1 MVYNIDALGGKVLKI
16 CVVTG
21 TFHPEPGGPSTY
33 LYNLLGDL
41 VQREHEVAVI
51 TYGDLEE
58 EYDYPYPVIRI
69 SRHQPIPARL
79 IKFVYRILSIGR
91 RYDLL
96 FVNNYGLPAV
106 VANAFLR
113 KPVAMKLVGDFAW
126 EYSIRHGLIN
136 NNEGIDEFQ
145 GKSHS
150 FKVELLKRLQLFYTS
165 KADAIIAPSQYFKG
179 IISGWGIPHHKIE
192 VIYNAIDVSEY
203 DPACSKEE
211 ARKRL
216 GLNGKII
223 LTVARLTSWKG
234 VDRVIEVLPEIRGRI
249 DEAKLVVV
257 GDGPELGNL
266 KRLARELGVEKSMN
280 FVGRVPHE
288 EVPYYLRAADVFVL
302 YSGYEGLPHIV
313 LEAMAT
319 GVPVILSDKGGNREV
334 VEDGV
339 NGLLV
344 PIGNQ
349 EKLKEAILRVL
360 QDKELAE
367 EFVDRS
373 REKVAHTFAWDVMVE
388 RTLDVFQTAVMK

>member
-1 MVYNIDALGGKVLKI
+1 MKI

-41 VQREHEVAVI
+41 VQRGHKVAVI

-58 EYDYPYPVIRI
+58 KYDYPYPVMRI
-69 SRHQPIPARL
+69 SRRQPIPVRL
-79 IKFVYRILSIGR
+79 IKFVYHILSIGR

-96 FVNNYGLPAV
+96 FVNNYGLPVV

-113 KPVAMKLVGDFAW
+113 KPMAIKLVGDFAW
-126 EYSIRHGLIN
+126 EYSIRHGLIDR
-136 NNEGIDEFQ
+136 NENIDDFQ
-145 GKSHS
+145 QKSHS
-150 FKVELLKRLQLFYTS
+150 LKVELLKRLQLFYTS

-179 IISGWGIPHHKIE
+179 IISGWGILQDKIE
-192 VIYNAIDVSEY
+192 VIYNAIDVSKY
-203 DPACSKEE
+203 DLDCPKKEE
-211 ARKRL
+211 AQRRL
-216 GLNGKII
+216 GLNGKIL
-223 LTVARLTSWKG
+223 LTVARLTPWKG
-234 VDRVIEVLPEIRGRI
+234 VDRMIEILPEIRRQI
-249 DEAKLVVV
+249 KEARLVVV

-266 KRLARELGVEKSMN
+266 QGLARELGLQAYVN

-313 LEAMAT
+313 LEAMAA
-319 GVPVILSDKGGNREV
+319 GVPVILSNKGGNPEV
-334 VEDGV
+334 IEDGV

-360 QDKELAE
+360 QDEALARRFVE
-367 EFVDRS
+367 ES
-373 REKVAHTFAWDVMVE
+373 RERVKQDFRWDVLVN
-388 RTLDVFQTAVMK
+388 RTLKVFQTVIMHSS

>member
-1 MVYNIDALGGKVLKI
+1 LKI

-41 VQREHEVAVI
+41 VQRGHEVAVI

-58 EYDYPYPVIRI
+58 EHDYPYPVMRI
-69 SRHQPIPARL
+69 SRQQPIPVRL

-106 VANAFLR
+106 VANVFLR

-136 NNEGIDEFQ
+136 NEGIDEFQ
-145 GKSHS
+145 GRSHS

-165 KADAIIAPSQYFKG
+165 KADSIIAPSQYFKD
-179 IISGWGIPHHKIE
+179 IISGWGIPYHKIE
-192 VIYNAIDVSEY
+192 VIYNAIDPSRY
-203 DPACSKEE
+203 ALACTKEE
-211 ARKRL
+211 ARGRL
-216 GLNGKII
+216 GLGGKII
-223 LTVARLTSWKG
+223 LTVARLTPWKG
-234 VDRVIEVLPEIRGRI
+234 VDKIIKVLPEIRRQI
-249 DEAKLVVV
+249 DEANLVVV

-266 KRLARELGVEKSMN
+266 QRLAREFGVKERVS

-319 GVPVILSDKGGNREV
+319 GVPVILSDKGGNQEV
-334 VEDGV
+334 VEDEV

-360 QDKELAE
+360 QDRELAE
-367 EFVDRS
+367 ESVDKS
-373 REKVAHTFAWDVMVE
+373 RKKVAHTFAWDVMVE
-388 RTLDVFQTAVMK
+388 RTLDAFQTAVTK

>member
-1 MVYNIDALGGKVLKI
+1 LKI

-41 VQREHEVAVI
+41 VQRGHEVAVI
-51 TYGDLEE
+51 TYGDRED
-58 EYDYPYPVIRI
+58 EYDYPYSVIRI
-69 SRHQPIPARL
+69 SRHQPIPVRL

-113 KPVAMKLVGDFAW
+113 RLVAMKLVGDFAW
-126 EYSIRHGLIN
+126 EYSIRHGLIDKD
-136 NNEGIDEFQ
+136 EGIDEFQ
-145 GKSHS
+145 QKSHP
-150 FKVELLKRLQLFYTS
+150 FKVELLKRLQLFYVS
-165 KADAIIAPSQYFKG
+165 KAKAVIAPSQYFKG
-179 IISGWGIPHHKIE
+179 IISGWGIPQDRIE
-192 VIYNAIDVSEY
+192 VIYNAIDVSKY
-203 DPACSKEE
+203 DIACIKEE
-211 ARKRL
+211 AQGRL
-216 GLNGKII
+216 GLGGKII
-223 LTVARLTSWKG
+223 LTVARLTPWKG
-234 VDRVIEVLPEIRGRI
+234 VDKIIKVLPEIRRQI
-249 DEAKLVVV
+249 DEANLVVV

-266 KRLARELGVEKSMN
+266 QRLARELGVKEYVS
-280 FVGRVPHE
+280 FVGHVPHE
-288 EVPYYLRAADVFVL
+288 EVPHYLKAADVFVL

-319 GVPVILSDKGGNREV
+319 GLPVILSDKGGNREV

-349 EKLKEAILRVL
+349 EKLKEASLKVL
-360 QDKELAE
+360 QDRELAQ

-373 REKVAHTFAWDVMVE
+373 REKVARTFVWDVMVE
-388 RTLDVFQTAVMK
+388 RTLDVFRAAMGSN

>member
-1 MVYNIDALGGKVLKI
+1 LKI

-41 VQREHEVAVI
+41 VQRGHEVAVI

-58 EYDYPYPVIRI
+58 ECAYPYPVIRI
-69 SRHQPIPARL
+69 SRQQPIAVRL
-79 IKFVYRILSIGR
+79 TKFVYHILSIGR

-106 VANAFLR
+106 VANSFLR
-113 KPVAMKLVGDFAW
+113 KPMVIKLVGDFAW
-126 EYSIRHGLIN
+126 EYSIRHGLIDE
-136 NNEGIDEFQ
+136 NEGIDDFQ
-145 GKSHS
+145 NKRCSL
-150 FKVELLKRLQLFYTS
+150 KVELLKRLQLFYTS
-165 KADAIIAPSQYFKG
+165 KADAIIAPSQYLQS
-179 IISGWGIPHHKIE
+179 IIGGWGIPYDRIE
-192 VIYNAIDVSEY
+192 VIYNAIDPSRY
-203 DPACSKEE
+203 ALACTKEE
-211 ARKRL
+211 ARRRL
-216 GLNGKII
+216 GLEGKII
-223 LTVARLTSWKG
+223 LTVARLTPWKG
-234 VDRVIEVLPEIRGRI
+234 IDRVIGVLPEIRRQAN
-249 DEAKLVVV
+249 EANLVVV

-266 KRLARELGVEKSMN
+266 QGLAGELGVKEYVG

-319 GVPVILSDKGGNREV
+319 GVPVILSNKGGNREV
-334 VEDGV
+334 GEDGV

-344 PIGNQ
+344 PMGDQ

-360 QDKELAE
+360 QDRELAE

-373 REKVAHTFAWDVMVE
+373 RERLEQAFSWDVLTK
-388 RTLDVFQTAVMK
+388 RTLEVLQAVSGKALLSC

>member
-1 MVYNIDALGGKVLKI
+1 MKI

-41 VQREHEVAVI
+41 VQRGHEVAVI

-58 EYDYPYPVIRI
+58 EYDYPYPVMRI
-69 SRHQPIPARL
+69 SRQQPIPVRL
-79 IKFVYRILSIGR
+79 IKFVYHILSIGR

-106 VANAFLR
+106 VANVFLR
-113 KPVAMKLVGDFAW
+113 KPMVTKLVGDFAW
-126 EYSIRHGLIN
+126 EYSIRHGLIDK
-136 NNEGIDEFQ
+136 NEGIDDFQ
-145 GKSHS
+145 RKRYS
-150 FKVELLKRLQLFYTS
+150 FEVELLKRLQLFYVS
-165 KADAIIAPSQYFKG
+165 KAGAVIAPSQYFKG
-179 IISGWGIPHHKIE
+179 IISGWGIPQDKIR
-192 VIYNAIDVSEY
+192 VIYNAIEVSEY

-223 LTVARLTSWKG
+223 LTVARLTPWKG
-234 VDRVIEVLPEIRGRI
+234 VDRIIEVLPEIRRQI
-249 DEAKLVVV
+249 NEANLVVV

-266 KRLARELGVEKSMN
+266 QGLARELGVKGYVS

-319 GVPVILSDKGGNREV
+319 GVPVILSNKGGNPEV
-334 VEDGV
+334 IEDGV

-349 EKLKEAILRVL
+349 GKLKEAILRVL
-360 QDKELAE
+360 RDEALARRFVE
-367 EFVDRS
+367 ES
-373 REKVAHTFAWDVMVE
+373 RERVKQDFRWDVLVN
-388 RTLDVFQTAVMK
+388 RTLKVFQTVIMHSS

>member
-1 MVYNIDALGGKVLKI
+1 MRI

-41 VQREHEVAVI
+41 VRRGHTVAVI

-58 EYDYPYPVIRI
+58 KYDYPYPVKRI
-69 SRHQPIPARL
+69 SRRQPIPLRL
-79 IKFVYRILSIGR
+79 IKFVCHILRIGR

-106 VANAFLR
+106 IANAFLC
-113 KPVAMKLVGDFAW
+113 KPMAIKLVGDFAW
-126 EYSIRHGLIN
+126 EYSIRHGLVDK
-136 NNEGIDEFQ
+136 NEGIHEFQ

-150 FKVELLKRLQLFYTS
+150 FKVELLKRLQLFYVS
-165 KADAIIAPSQYFKG
+165 KAEAIIAPSRYFKG
-179 IISGWGIPHHKIE
+179 IVSGWGIPQDKIA
-192 VIYNAIDVSEY
+192 VIYNAIDVSKY
-203 DPACSKEE
+203 DLACTQEE
-211 ARKRL
+211 ARRRL

-223 LTVARLTSWKG
+223 LTVARLTPWKG
-234 VDRVIEVLPEIRGRI
+234 IDRIIEILPEMRRQIN
-249 DEAKLVVV
+249 EANLVVV
-257 GDGPELGNL
+257 GNGPELGNL
-266 KRLARELGVEKSMN
+266 RGLARELGLQEYVS

-288 EVPYYLRAADVFVL
+288 KVPYYLRAADVFVL
-302 YSGYEGLPHIV
+302 YSGYEGLPHVV

-360 QDKELAE
+360 QDKELAG
-367 EFVDRS
+367 EFVEKS
-373 REKVAHTFAWDVMVE
+373 RKRLEQAFSWDVLME
-388 RTLDVFQTAVMK
+388 RTLEILQATVR

>member
-1 MVYNIDALGGKVLKI
+1 MKI

-41 VQREHEVAVI
+41 VERGHEVAVI

-58 EYDYPYPVIRI
+58 EYDYPYPVMRI
-69 SRHQPIPARL
+69 SRRQPIPVRL
-79 IKFVYRILSIGR
+79 IKFIYHILSIGR

-113 KPVAMKLVGDFAW
+113 KPMAIKLVGDFAW
-126 EYSIRHGLIN
+126 EYSIRHGLIDK
-136 NNEGIDEFQ
+136 NEGIDDFQ
-145 GKSHS
+145 SKRYS
-150 FKVELLKRLQLFYTS
+150 FQVELLKRLQLFYVS
-165 KADAIIAPSQYFKG
+165 KAGAIIAPSQYFKG
-179 IISGWGIPHHKIE
+179 IISGWGIPQDKIG
-192 VIYNAIDVSEY
+192 VIYNAIEVSEY

-211 ARKRL
+211 ARMRL
-216 GLNGKII
+216 GLNGKIM
-223 LTVARLTSWKG
+223 LTVARLTPWKG
-234 VDRVIEVLPEIRGRI
+234 VDRIIEVLPEIRRQI
-249 DEAKLVVV
+249 KEANFVVV
-257 GDGPELGNL
+257 GDGPELGSL
-266 KRLARELGVEKSMN
+266 QTLAREFGVKGYVN

-319 GVPVILSDKGGNREV
+319 GIPVILSDKGGNPEV
-334 VEDGV
+334 IEDGV

-349 EKLKEAILRVL
+349 EKLREAILRIL
-360 QDKELAE
+360 QDEALARRFVE
-367 EFVDRS
+367 ES
-373 REKVAHTFAWDVMVE
+373 RERVKQSFRWDVLVN
-388 RTLDVFQTAVMK
+388 RTLRVFQTVIMNSS

>member
-1 MVYNIDALGGKVLKI
+1 LKI

-51 TYGDLEE
+51 TYGDLEG
-58 EYDYPYPVIRI
+58 EYDYPYPVTRI
-69 SRHQPIPARL
+69 SRQQPIPVRL

-113 KPVAMKLVGDFAW
+113 EPVAMKLVGDFAW

-150 FKVELLKRLQLFYTS
+150 FKVEFLKRLQLFYTS

-179 IISGWGIPHHKIE
+179 IISGWGIPYHKIE
-192 VIYNAIDVSEY
+192 VIYNAIDPSRY
-203 DPACSKEE
+203 NLACTKEE
-211 ARKRL
+211 ARGRL
-216 GLNGKII
+216 GLGGKII
-223 LTVARLTSWKG
+223 LTVARLTPWKG
-234 VDRVIEVLPEIRGRI
+234 VDKIIKVLPEIRRQI
-249 DEAKLVVV
+249 NQANLVVV
-257 GDGPELGNL
+257 GDGPELGDL
-266 KRLARELGVEKSMN
+266 QGLAGEFGVKGHVS
-280 FVGRVPHE
+280 FVGRVLHE
-288 EVPYYLRAADVFVL
+288 EVPHYLRAADVFVL
-302 YSGYEGLPHIV
+302 YSGYEGLPHV
-313 LEAMAT
+313 ALEAMAT
-319 GVPVILSDKGGNREV
+319 GIPVILSSKGGNREV
-334 VEDGV
+334 VADGV

-344 PIGNQ
+344 PIDNQ

-360 QDKELAE
+360 QDRELAG
-367 EFVDRS
+367 EFVERS
-373 REKVAHTFAWDVMVE
+373 REKVARTFAWDVMVD
-388 RTLDVFQTAVMK
+388 RTLDVFQMAVTE

>member
-1 MVYNIDALGGKVLKI
+1 MRI

-41 VQREHEVAVI
+41 VQRRHEVAVI

-58 EYDYPYPVIRI
+58 EYDYPYPVMRI
-69 SRHQPIPARL
+69 SRQQPIPARL
-79 IKFVYRILSIGR
+79 IKFVYHILSIGR

-106 VANAFLR
+106 VANTFLR
-113 KPVAMKLVGDFAW
+113 KPMAMKLVGDFAW

-136 NNEGIDEFQ
+136 ENEGIDDFQ
-145 GKSHS
+145 RKRYSL
-150 FKVELLKRLQLFYTS
+150 KVELLKRLQLFYTS
-165 KADAIIAPSQYFKG
+165 KADAIIAPSQYLKS
-179 IISGWGIPHHKIE
+179 IIGGWGIPYDRIE
-192 VIYNAIDVSEY
+192 VIYNAID
-203 DPACSKEE
+203 PARYALACTKEE
-211 ARKRL
+211 ARGRL
-216 GLNGKII
+216 GLEGKII

-234 VDRVIEVLPEIRGRI
+234 IDKIIEVLPEIRGQI
-249 DEAKLVVV
+249 NEANLVVV
-257 GDGPELGNL
+257 GAGPELGNL
-266 KRLARELGVEKSMN
+266 QGLAGELGAKGLVS

-302 YSGYEGLPHIV
+302 YSGYEGLPHVV

-319 GVPVILSDKGGNREV
+319 GLPVILSNKGGNREV
-334 VEDGV
+334 VEDGGD
-339 NGLLV
+339 GLLV

-360 QDKELAE
+360 QDRELAG
-367 EFVDRS
+367 EFVKRS
-373 REKVAHTFAWDVMVE
+373 REKVAHSFAWDVMVE
-388 RTLDVFQTAVMK
+388 RTLDVFQAAMGSN

>member
-1 MVYNIDALGGKVLKI
+1 MKI

-41 VQREHEVAVI
+41 VQRGHEVAVI
-51 TYGDLEE
+51 TYGDLED

-69 SRHQPIPARL
+69 SRQQPIPVRL
-79 IKFVYRILSIGR
+79 IKFVYHVVSIGR

-126 EYSIRHGLIN
+126 EYSIRHGLIDK
-136 NNEGIDEFQ
+136 NEGIDEFQ
-145 GKSHS
+145 RKGRSL
-150 FKVELLKRLQLFYTS
+150 KVELLKRLQLFYTS
-165 KADAIIAPSQYFKG
+165 KADAIVAPSQYFKG
-179 IISGWGIPHHKIE
+179 VISGWGIPYDKIE
-192 VIYNAIDVSEY
+192 VIYNAIDPSRY
-203 DPACSKEE
+203 ALACTKEE
-211 ARKRL
+211 ARGRL
-216 GLNGKII
+216 GLEGKII
-223 LTVARLTSWKG
+223 LTVARLTPWKG
-234 VDRVIEVLPEIRGRI
+234 VDRIIEVLPEIRRRI
-249 DEAKLVVV
+249 NEANLVVV

-266 KRLARELGVEKSMN
+266 QGLARELGVKGHVS

-319 GVPVILSDKGGNREV
+319 GVPVILSDKGGNQEV

-360 QDKELAE
+360 QNREMAG
-367 EFVDRS
+367 EFVERS
-373 REKVAHTFAWDVMVE
+373 REKVAHSFAWDVMVE
-388 RTLDVFQTAVMK
+388 KTLDVFQTTTTK

>member
-1 MVYNIDALGGKVLKI
+1 VVLKI

-41 VQREHEVAVI
+41 VQRGHEVAVI
-51 TYGDLEE
+51 TYGDFEE
-58 EYDYPYPVIRI
+58 EYDYPYPVTRI
-69 SRHQPIPARL
+69 SRQQPIPLRL
-79 IKFVYRILSIGR
+79 IKFAYHILSIGR

-113 KPVAMKLVGDFAW
+113 QPLATKLVGDFAW

-136 NNEGIDEFQ
+136 KNENIDEFQ
-145 GKSHS
+145 QKRHS

-165 KADAIIAPSQYFKG
+165 RAGAIIAPSQYFKS
-179 IISGWGIPHHKIE
+179 IISGWGIPRDKIE
-192 VIYNAIDVSEY
+192 VIYNAIDVSKY
-203 DPACSKEE
+203 DPGCTREE
-211 ARKRL
+211 AQKRL

-223 LTVARLTSWKG
+223 LTVARLTPWKG
-234 VDRVIEVLPEIRGRI
+234 IDEIIEKLPEIRGRI
-249 DEAKLVVV
+249 DEANLVVV
-257 GDGPELGNL
+257 GDGPELENL
-266 KRLARELGVEKSMN
+266 QGLARELEVEESVN

-288 EVPYYLRAADVFVL
+288 EVPYYLRGADVFVL
-302 YSGYEGLPHIV
+302 YSGYEGLPHV
-313 LEAMAT
+313 ALEAMAA
-319 GVPVILSDKGGNREV
+319 GVPLILSDKGGNREV

-339 NGLLV
+339 SGLLV

-360 QDKELAE
+360 EDKELAG
-367 EFVDRS
+367 EFVERS
-373 REKVAHTFAWDVMVE
+373 REKVARTFAWDVMVE
-388 RTLDVFQTAVMK
+388 RTLEMFRTVATK

>member
-1 MVYNIDALGGKVLKI
+1 LKI

-33 LYNLLGDL
+33 LYSLLGDL
-41 VQREHEVAVI
+41 VQRGHEVAVI
-51 TYGDLEE
+51 TYSDVEE
-58 EYDYPYPVIRI
+58 EHSYLYPVKRI
-69 SRHQPIPARL
+69 SRQQPIPVRL
-79 IKFVYRILSIGR
+79 IKFIYRILLIGR
-91 RYDLL
+91 QYDLL

-113 KPVAMKLVGDFAW
+113 KPMAIKLVGDFAW
-126 EYSIRHGLIN
+126 EYSIRHGLIAK
-136 NNEGIDEFQ
+136 NEGIDEFQ
-145 GKSHS
+145 RKGHS
-150 FKVELLKRLQLFYTS
+150 VKVELLKRLQLFYVS
-165 KADAIIAPSQYFKG
+165 KAEAIIAPSRYFKG
-179 IISGWGIPHHKIE
+179 IISSWGIPHDKIE
-192 VIYNAIDVSEY
+192 VIYNAIDVSKY
-203 DPACSKEE
+203 DPVCPKDE

-223 LTVARLTSWKG
+223 LTVARLTPWKG
-234 VDRVIEVLPEIRGRI
+234 VDRIIEILPEMRRQIN
-249 DEAKLVVV
+249 EANLVIV

-266 KRLARELGVEKSMN
+266 QRLARGLGVNGAVS

-319 GVPVILSDKGGNREV
+319 GVPVILSNKGGNQEV

-349 EKLKEAILRVL
+349 ERLKEAILRVL
-360 QDKELAE
+360 QDKKLAG
-367 EFVDRS
+367 EFVKKS
-373 REKVAHTFAWDVMVE
+373 REKVAHSFTWDVMVE
-388 RTLDVFQTAVMK
+388 KTLDVFQAAMGQIRRRSFG

>member
-1 MVYNIDALGGKVLKI
+1 LKI

-41 VQREHEVAVI
+41 VQRGHEVAVI

-58 EYDYPYPVIRI
+58 EYDYPYPVMRI
-69 SRHQPIPARL
+69 SRQQPIPVRL
-79 IKFVYRILSIGR
+79 IKFVYHILCIGR

-113 KPVAMKLVGDFAW
+113 KPMAIKLVGDFAW
-126 EYSIRHGLIN
+126 EYSIRHGLIDR
-136 NNEGIDEFQ
+136 NEGIDDFQ
-145 GKSHS
+145 SKRYS
-150 FKVELLKRLQLFYTS
+150 FKVELLKRLQLFYVS
-165 KADAIIAPSQYFKG
+165 KAGAIIAPSQYFKG
-179 IISGWGIPHHKIE
+179 IISGWGIPQDKIG
-192 VIYNAIDVSEY
+192 VIYNAIEVSEY

-216 GLNGKII
+216 GLNGKIM
-223 LTVARLTSWKG
+223 LTVARLTPWKG
-234 VDRVIEVLPEIRGRI
+234 VDRIIEVLPEIRRQI
-249 DEAKLVVV
+249 NEANLVVV

-266 KRLARELGVEKSMN
+266 QRLAGELGVRGYVS

-349 EKLKEAILRVL
+349 ERLKEAILRVL
-360 QDKELAE
+360 QDEKLVRR
-367 EFVDRS
+367 FVERS
-373 REKVAHTFAWDVMVE
+373 RKRLKQAFRWDVLMK
-388 RTLDVFQTAVMK
+388 RTLEILQAMAR

>member
-1 MVYNIDALGGKVLKI
+1 LKI

-41 VQREHEVAVI
+41 VQRGHEVAVI

-58 EYDYPYPVIRI
+58 EYNYPYPVMRI
-69 SRHQPIPARL
+69 SRQQPISVRL
-79 IKFVYRILSIGR
+79 IKFVYHILSIGR
-91 RYDLL
+91 QYDLL
-96 FVNNYGLPAV
+96 FVNSYGLPAV
-106 VANAFLR
+106 VANAFLG
-113 KPVAMKLVGDFAW
+113 KPMAIKLVGDFAW

-136 NNEGIDEFQ
+136 RNEGIDEFQ
-145 GKSHS
+145 EKSRS
-150 FKVELLKRLQLFYTS
+150 FKVGLLKRLQLFYTS
-165 KADAIIAPSQYFKG
+165 KADVIIAPSQYFKG
-179 IISGWGIPHHKIE
+179 IIGGWGIPYDGIE
-192 VIYNAIDVSEY
+192 VIYNAIDPSRYVL
-203 DPACSKEE
+203 ACTKEE
-211 ARKRL
+211 ARRQL
-216 GLNGKII
+216 GLEGKII
-223 LTVARLTSWKG
+223 LTVARLTPWKG
-234 VDRVIEVLPEIRGRI
+234 IDRIIEVLPEVRRQI
-249 DEAKLVVV
+249 DRANLVVV

-266 KRLARELGVEKSMN
+266 QGLAGELGVKGDVS

-319 GVPVILSDKGGNREV
+319 GAPVILSNKGGNREV

-349 EKLKEAILRVL
+349 EKLKEAILRL
-360 QDKELAE
+360 LRDRELAG
-367 EFVDRS
+367 EFVERS
-373 REKVAHTFAWDVMVE
+373 KEKVAHSFAWNVMVD
-388 RTLDVFQTAVMK
+388 RTLDVFQTAVTK

>member
-1 MVYNIDALGGKVLKI
+1 MRI

-33 LYNLLGDL
+33 LYNLLDDL
-41 VQREHEVAVI
+41 VQRGHEVAVI

-58 EYDYPYPVIRI
+58 EYDYPYPVTHI
-69 SRHQPIPARL
+69 SRRQPIPVRL
-79 IKFVYRILSIGR
+79 IKFVYHILRIGR

-113 KPVAMKLVGDFAW
+113 QPIAMKLVGDFAW
-126 EYSIRHGLIN
+126 EYSIRHRLIDKTEN
-136 NNEGIDEFQ
+136 IDEFQ

-150 FKVELLKRLQLFYTS
+150 LQVELLKRLQRFYVS
-165 KADAIIAPSQYFKG
+165 RAEAIIAPSQYFKG
-179 IISGWGIPHHKIE
+179 IISSWGIPQDRIE
-192 VIYNAIDVSEY
+192 VIYNAIDVSKY
-203 DPACSKEE
+203 DPACSKEN
-211 ARKRL
+211 ARRRL
-216 GLNGKII
+216 GLDGKVI
-223 LTVARLTSWKG
+223 LTVARLTPWKG
-234 VDRVIEVLPEIRGRI
+234 VDRIIKVLPEIQGQMNR
-249 DEAKLVVV
+249 ANLVVV
-257 GDGPELGNL
+257 GDGPELENL
-266 KRLARELGVEKSMN
+266 QALARELGVEDSVS
-280 FVGRVPHE
+280 FVGRVPHR

-344 PIGNQ
+344 PIGDQ

-360 QDKELAE
+360 QDRELAG
-367 EFVDRS
+367 EFVQRS
-373 REKVAHTFAWDVMVE
+373 GERVRQAFGWDTLVD
-388 RTLDVFQTAVMK
+388 RTLSVFTDLRKGGGRG

>member
-1 MVYNIDALGGKVLKI
+1 MKI

-41 VQREHEVAVI
+41 VQRGHEVAVI

-58 EYDYPYPVIRI
+58 EYDYPYPVKRI
-69 SRHQPIPARL
+69 SRRQSIPVRL

-113 KPVAMKLVGDFAW
+113 KPMAIKLVGDFAW
-126 EYSIRHGLIN
+126 EYSIRHGLIDR
-136 NNEGIDEFQ
+136 NEGIDEFQ

-150 FKVELLKRLQLFYTS
+150 FQVELLKRLQLFYVS
-165 KADAIIAPSQYFKG
+165 KAGAIIAPSRYFKG
-179 IISGWGIPHHKIE
+179 IISGWGIPQDKIG
-192 VIYNAIDVSEY
+192 VIYNAIEVSEY

-216 GLNGKII
+216 GLNGKIM
-223 LTVARLTSWKG
+223 LTVARLTPWKG
-234 VDRVIEVLPEIRGRI
+234 VDRIIEVLPEIRRQIKEGR
-249 DEAKLVVV
+249 LVVV
-257 GDGPELGNL
+257 CDGPELGNL
-266 KRLARELGVEKSMN
+266 QRLAGELGVKGYVS

-302 YSGYEGLPHIV
+302 YSGYEGLPHVV

-349 EKLKEAILRVL
+349 ERLKEAILRIL
-360 QDKELAE
+360 RDEALARRFVE
-367 EFVDRS
+367 ES
-373 REKVAHTFAWDVMVE
+373 REGVKQDFRWDVLVN
-388 RTLDVFQTAVMK
+388 RTLRVFQTVIMNSS

>member
-1 MVYNIDALGGKVLKI
+1 MKI

-41 VQREHEVAVI
+41 VQRGHEVAVI

-58 EYDYPYPVIRI
+58 EYDYPYLVMRI
-69 SRHQPIPARL
+69 SRRQPIPVRL
-79 IKFVYRILSIGR
+79 IKFVYHILSIGR

-113 KPVAMKLVGDFAW
+113 KPMAIKLVGDFAW
-126 EYSIRHGLIN
+126 EYSIRHGLIDK
-136 NNEGIDEFQ
+136 NEGIDDFQ
-145 GKSHS
+145 RKRYS
-150 FKVELLKRLQLFYTS
+150 FEVELLKRVQLFYVS
-165 KADAIIAPSQYFKG
+165 KAGAVIAPSRYFKG
-179 IISGWGIPHHKIE
+179 IISGWGIPQDKIG
-192 VIYNAIDVSEY
+192 VIYNAIEVSEY

-223 LTVARLTSWKG
+223 LTVARLTPWKG
-234 VDRVIEVLPEIRGRI
+234 VDRIIEVLPEIRRQMN
-249 DEAKLVVV
+249 EANLVVV

-266 KRLARELGVEKSMN
+266 QRLAGELGVKGYVS

-288 EVPYYLRAADVFVL
+288 EVPYYLRAANVFVL

-319 GVPVILSDKGGNREV
+319 GIPVILSNKGGNREV
-334 VEDGV
+334 VEEGV

-344 PIGNQ
+344 PMGNQ
-349 EKLKEAILRVL
+349 EKLREAILRVL
-360 QDKELAE
+360 RDGELAG
-367 EFVDRS
+367 EFVERS
-373 REKVAHTFAWDVMVE
+373 REKVARSFAWDVMVE
-388 RTLDVFQTAVMK
+388 RTLDVFQAVVAK

>member
-1 MVYNIDALGGKVLKI
+1 MKI

-41 VQREHEVAVI
+41 VQRGHEVAVI

-69 SRHQPIPARL
+69 SRRRPIPVRL
-79 IKFVYRILSIGR
+79 IKFVYYILSIGR

-106 VANAFLR
+106 VANACLR

-126 EYSIRHGLIN
+126 EYSIRHGLIDK
-136 NNEGIDEFQ
+136 NEGIDEFQ
-145 GKSHS
+145 RKGRSL
-150 FKVELLKRLQLFYTS
+150 KVELLKRLQLFYTS
-165 KADAIIAPSQYFKG
+165 KADAVIAPSQYFKG
-179 IISGWGIPHHKIE
+179 IISGWGIPYDKIE
-192 VIYNAIDVSEY
+192 VIYNAIDPSRY
-203 DPACSKEE
+203 ALACTKEE
-211 ARKRL
+211 ARGRL
-216 GLNGKII
+216 GLEGKII
-223 LTVARLTSWKG
+223 LTVARLTPWKG
-234 VDRVIEVLPEIRGRI
+234 IDRIIEVLPEIRRRI
-249 DEAKLVVV
+249 NEANLVVV

-266 KRLARELGVEKSMN
+266 QGLARELGVKGHVS

-319 GVPVILSDKGGNREV
+319 GVPVILSDKGGNQEV

-360 QDKELAE
+360 QNREMAG
-367 EFVDRS
+367 EFVERS
-373 REKVAHTFAWDVMVE
+373 RERLEQAFSWDVLTK
-388 RTLDVFQTAVMK
+388 RTLEVLQAMSDKALLSC